1 MADQYNYSFDVNAF
15 LETVKEDI
23 AATPEPTGVMAPS
36 KAKAKEVPEVS
47 PFEKLKTDFAKA
59 VQGSY
64 ADPEELRRIYS
75 ERRKAD
81 PVPTREMTLADWD
94 AAAKRSADEVAQARE
109 MAGITR
115 SRTTDYAGNPPAD
128 PNWIN
133 RQAIV
138 RDDMGGVAI
147 KQPEPVSIIDEQPPK
162 VRPVGREDMLK
173 GAGLASP
180 MGGPNRGSVRP
191 AEDEEATTGEGLM
204 SRRLD
209 STGETPK
216 SFFDT
221 GTFKLLE
228 GVEGFKSEPYSLNKS
243 ATINGK
249 PHKSGLT
256 VGAGID
262 FGQHTRASLEKIGLP
277 KTMLDKAESAGWIG
291 LNPDTIID
299 PKTGAP
305 AADRKRGH
313 ALMYEK
319 FKQQKKDGVLPSF
332 TKSELN
338 LATPAM
344 YKPYEDSAKKQMDS
358 KFGEG
363 TYDSLGEGTKA
374 VLTLEKYHRGKDY
387 TLPEAM
393 LEGAMS
399 GNPMKAAEGISW
411 SSRRKN
417 MKDWIKKVG
426 LLPDTAPKESVRPKL
441 RPEKTEE

>member
-147 KQPEPVSIIDEQPPK
+147 KQPEPVSIIGEQPPK
-162 VRPVGREDMLK
+162 VRPVGREDMLE

-191 AEDEEATTGEGLM
+191 AEEEEATTGEGLM
-204 SRRLD
+204 SRGPAKRAKAKSTNIQPSVFTEEFVELMAESEGTTDHTASEGQFTYAYGILPATAKSLGVDPDDYSTRKEFATAVYGKMYSGAKESYPEVFKGLD
-209 STGETPK
+209 KESTK
-216 SFFDT
+216 
-221 GTFKLLE
+221 
-228 GVEGFKSEPYSLNKS
+228 GVLSLY
-243 ATINGK
+243 INLG
-249 PHKSGLT
+249 
-256 VGAGID
+256 
-262 FGQHTRASLEKIGLP
+262 GLP
-277 KTMLDKAESAGWIG
+277 SSVEDALSGEEKDISA
-291 LNPDTIID
+291 
-299 PKTGAP
+299 
-305 AADRKRGH
+305 AADSLKNVVHFTVRKGTDKGTKYASKGLSKRRAEEFNILMRGQ
-313 ALMYEK
+313 ES
-319 FKQQKKDGVLPSF
+319 FKPV
-332 TKSELN
+332 TTV
-338 LATPAM
+338 AV
-344 YKPYEDSAKKQMDS
+344 
-358 KFGEG
+358 
-363 TYDSLGEGTKA
+363 EGTKDKPVFVWQDEDGQEVKRFA
-374 VLTLEKYHRGKDY
+374 
-387 TLPEAM
+387 
-393 LEGAMS
+393 
-399 GNPMKAAEGISW
+399 
-411 SSRRKN
+411 SSRKLSPDN
-417 MKDWIKKVG
+417 SMKSIG
-426 LLPDTAPKESVRPKL
+426 L
-441 RPEKTEE
+441 

>member
-1 MADQYNYSFDVNAF
+1 MNKYKYSFDLGAF
-15 LETVKEDI
+15 FGSEEQETKLKEPTPVETSILPRPKQKQEAVEEAKPEYDPYGFVSDFAAEYTGAGGVPPVGADLPLPVGPDRARQEAI
-23 AATPEPTGVMAPS
+23 DSVLNDLQKASATPQPDLTQATPVVETEAIQ
-36 KAKAKEVPEVS
+36 A
-47 PFEKLKTDFAKA
+47 A
-59 VQGSY
+59 V
-64 ADPEELRRIYS
+64 EESLNEIS
-75 ERRKAD
+75 DAEEST
-81 PVPTREMTLADWD
+81 PV
-94 AAAKRSADEVAQARE
+94 
-109 MAGITR
+109 
-115 SRTTDYAGNPPAD
+115 TT
-128 PNWIN
+128 
-133 RQAIV
+133 
-138 RDDMGGVAI
+138 
-147 KQPEPVSIIDEQPPK
+147 ETETT
-162 VRPVGREDMLK
+162 
-173 GAGLASP
+173 
-180 MGGPNRGSVRP
+180 
-191 AEDEEATTGEGLM
+191 EATTGGAGLM
-204 SRRLD
+204 SRKLD
-209 STGETPK
+209 SKGETPK